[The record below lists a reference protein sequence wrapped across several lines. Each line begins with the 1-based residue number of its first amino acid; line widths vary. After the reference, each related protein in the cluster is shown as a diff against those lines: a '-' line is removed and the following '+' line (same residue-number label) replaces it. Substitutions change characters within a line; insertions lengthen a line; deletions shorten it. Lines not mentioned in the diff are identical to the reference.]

1 VKEKTLTAQPP
12 CSENAPVH
20 RNSLVGH
27 DRSTVIPAKAGIQS
41 GSDSRRLDPRLRG
54 DDGVGSCAFSSI
66 FVVRRTGGHG
76 GPPLHQDQAVA
87 DRGVSALLVA
97 ALLATAFACL
107 PLAAQVEEEDL
118 DQPGVTQAVP
128 PAVSAI
134 DLAPLE
140 AKMAEAVVIF
150 GSADQPSAL
159 PFLAQVIDPLE
170 ALGAGG
176 RLDEPSRQL
185 LATALSYRAQV
196 LFNQGETDTV
206 APALER
212 LLEVDASYEL
222 DPAQVSPKLLDLFQ
236 KIRARKV
243 GQVGLVLDP
252 PDAVVAVDGRQVADP
267 TQPLGLL
274 AGRHQLAIGRP
285 GHECQV
291 RELEVQ
297 AGKVLTLEISLPR
310 KSAVLRLHTKPQGAA
325 VFIDGVAYG
334 ETAGTAGSGFL
345 AEGSDTYRKEE
356 FSAELVVDNLEPGL
370 KILEV
375 KKPGFRPYRA
385 QLPLDQLIDY
395 PMPPIVLEPESGQL
409 NFNDFPAGA
418 KIAIDGK
425 PVSPDIPGASRPQ
438 ITLAPGEH
446 HVLVSQGP
454 NRMFSTRLLLS
465 DRQTV
470 EVNVKLR
477 PGFAFLGVLG
487 ADRTGADSLALT
499 LRQALE
505 SSGRFTVIEPATV
518 PPLPGLTVESLRAAA
533 EAAAAGRP
541 DQLDWKAV
549 QASSAEVPAL
559 LYALAVLS
567 NDLVANEATLWVW
580 AASPGPARPDRL
592 RIAVGESA
600 EAERVRAVFE
610 RRILL
615 SRPTFG
621 ALAVDSTAAPHPV
634 VIDVTP
640 ESPAGRAGVLPGD
653 LVIGIAGVPVQ
664 TRAQL
669 EARLLAAESG
679 ETLDLAVQSPVA
691 AGGARN
697 LQLTVGT
704 SPNLIGEQG
713 DDEVLPALA
722 YAQLA
727 LLEEK
732 AAAEGRWVIEANQAF
747 LLLRAGDVEG
757 GVRKLRTV
765 RAPQASHGVGQ
776 AAIDY
781 SLGLALLRLG
791 DTYREAAVAAF
802 ERAAKAAGARLGH
815 HDGPYLQPRAATRLE
830 ELRASP

>member
-1 VKEKTLTAQPP
+1 MKNRFFAV
-12 CSENAPVH
+12 
-20 RNSLVGH
+20 
-27 DRSTVIPAKAGIQS
+27 
-41 GSDSRRLDPRLRG
+41 
-54 DDGVGSCAFSSI
+54 CA
-66 FVVRRTGGHG
+66 
-76 GPPLHQDQAVA
+76 
-87 DRGVSALLVA
+87 A
-97 ALLATAFACL
+97 ALLAAGAG
-107 PLAAQVEEEDL
+107 AQVEEVDL
-118 DQPGVTQAVP
+118 EQPGVTQVVP

-140 AKMAEAVVIF
+140 VKLEEAIVIF

-159 PFLAQVIDPLE
+159 PILAQVIDPLE
-170 ALGAGG
+170 ALAAGG
-176 RLDEPSRQL
+176 RLDEPSRRL

-196 LFNQGETDTV
+196 LFNQGETETV
-206 APALER
+206 PPALER
-212 LLEVDASYEL
+212 LLEVDASFEL
-222 DPAQVSPKLLDLFQ
+222 DPSQVSPKLLDLFQ

-252 PDAVVAVDGRQVADP
+252 PDAEVVVDGRPVADP
-267 TQPLGLL
+267 AQPLGLL
-274 AGRHQLAIGRP
+274 AGNHELVIRRP
-285 GHECQV
+285 GHEGQT

-325 VFIDGVAYG
+325 VSIDGVASG
-334 ETAGTAGSGFL
+334 ETTGTAGSGFL
-345 AEGSDTYRKEE
+345 AEGSETYRKEE

-375 KKPGFRPYRA
+375 TKAGFRPYRV
-385 QLPLDQLIDY
+385 QLPLDQLVDY

-418 KIAIDGK
+418 TITIDGK
-425 PVSPDIPGASRPQ
+425 AASPDVPGASRPQ
-438 ITLAPGEH
+438 ITLPPGEH
-446 HVLVSQGP
+446 HVMVSQGP
-454 NRMFSTRLLLS
+454 SRMFSTRLLLS

-487 ADRTGADSLALT
+487 ADRTGAESLALT

-505 SSGRFTVIEPATV
+505 SSGRFTVIEPPAV
-518 PPLPGLTVESLRAAA
+518 PALPGLTVAGLRQAA
-533 EAAAAGRP
+533 EAAASGQP
-541 DQLDWKAV
+541 DQIDWKSV

-600 EAERVRAVFE
+600 EAERVRAIFE

-621 ALAVDSTAAPHPV
+621 ALTVDSAAAPHPV

-669 EARLLAAESG
+669 EARLAAAEIG
-679 ETLDLAVQSPVA
+679 ETLDLAVQSAAA

-697 LQLTVGT
+697 LQLTVGA

-713 DDEVLPALA
+713 DDELLPALA

-732 AAAEGRWVIEANQAF
+732 APPAERWVIEANQAF

-757 GVRKLRTV
+757 GVRKLRAV
-765 RAPQASHGVGQ
+765 RAPQVSHGVGQ

-781 SLGLALLRLG
+781 ALGLALLRLG
-791 DTYREAAVAAF
+791 DTYREAATAAF